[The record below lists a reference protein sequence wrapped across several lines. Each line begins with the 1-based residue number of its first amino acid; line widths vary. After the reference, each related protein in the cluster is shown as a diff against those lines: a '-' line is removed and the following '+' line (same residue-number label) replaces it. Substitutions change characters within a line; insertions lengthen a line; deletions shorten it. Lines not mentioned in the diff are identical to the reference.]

1 MRLSSKKKLDQPEQ
15 MPEMITEA
23 AAPEQPEAAPEQMP
37 EIILSDGQTDQIPDP
52 AIMEQDQQTTQSSDV
67 RFLGLPQT
75 MTTNDR
81 YYTKDEFQEVF
92 SSFFDFLKDPNAAA
106 DCFGTIQSKGRSLAA
121 NRFYDLASKYKWL
134 NWIIDKNT
142 AILHDAALISI
153 WAATEANIIIL
164 NWTGISLFE
173 KGQLWLKTKIKAK
186 AEAEAA
192 AGKRSVWGFLGR
204 REAAKQ
210 QKQEV

>member
-1 MRLSSKKKLDQPEQ
+1 MRLMDKKKFEQ
-15 MPEMITEA
+15 SKVNQEMITEA
-23 AAPEQPEAAPEQMP
+23 AAPDQPEAAPDQP

-52 AIMEQDQQTTQSSDV
+52 VIMDAAENQSSDAP
-67 RFLGLPQT
+67 FLGLPT
-75 MTTNDR
+75 TTTNNR
-81 YYTKDEFQEVF
+81 YYTKNEFQEVF
-92 SSFFDFLKDPNAAA
+92 NSFFEFLKDPNAAA
-106 DCFGTIQSKGRSLAA
+106 DCFGTIQSKGLSLAA
-121 NRFYDLASKYKWL
+121 NRFYDLAAKYKWL

-192 AGKRSVWGFLGR
+192 AGNRSVWGFLGR
-204 REAAKQ
+204 RAAAKQ
-210 QKQEV
+210 QKQEI